1 MKDRALSIDALR
13 GYAIITMVL
22 SATIVSGIL
31 PGWMYHAQTPP
42 PTHAF
47 NPDIPGLTWV
57 DLVFPSFLFA
67 MGAAFPF
74 SIGKKIKKG
83 MSKLRLTLA
92 ALWRGVL
99 LTYFA
104 ILIQHFYPYMTGGD
118 VTSWWLAIFC
128 FILLFPI
135 YMRIPCEMPNW
146 LRWVIQLTAM
156 AIGYGAILLIDYPNG
171 YTFDLHTS
179 NIIILI
185 LANMAVFASLL
196 YIFTYNHPQLRI
208 AILMIIFMVM
218 ISATVP
224 DSWASKFMSYTP
236 VTWFYNP
243 MYLKYL
249 FIVIPGAFAG
259 EILVK
264 WLSDRKGYVNEHG
277 LITPSNIQ
285 AWVTLMITFAIVIVN
300 LYCLYMRYMGLNII
314 LNTLLLMGGW
324 LTLRHLTG
332 YGSLW
337 RKLFIMGGF
346 MILMGLAI
354 EPFEGG
360 IKKDPVTFSYLFTT
374 SGLSFMTLIFFSVI
388 CDFFRCHKGTAF
400 LVMSGQNP
408 MVAYVADNLLIFPI
422 LFLCGLCDYFAVF
435 SSSPWLGFLQGVIIT
450 SIAVLVTMFFT
461 KIKFL
466 WRT

>member
-1 MKDRALSIDALR
+1 MNDRALSIDALR

-47 NPDIPGLTWV
+47 NPDVPGLTWV

-74 SIGKKIKKG
+74 SIGKKLSKG
-83 MSKLRLTLA
+83 VSKLKMSLS

-128 FILLFPI
+128 FLLLFPI
-135 YMRIPCEMPNW
+135 YMRIPCDMPNW
-146 LRWVIQLTAM
+146 LRWAIQLTAM
-156 AIGYGAILLIDYPNG
+156 AIGYGSILLIDYPNG

-196 YIFTYNHPQLRI
+196 YIFTYNRPKLRI
-208 AILMIIFMVM
+208 AILMILFMVM

-243 MYLKYL
+243 LYLKYL

-259 EILVK
+259 EVLVK
-264 WLSDRKGYVNEHG
+264 WLSERKNKVAEDESA
-277 LITPSNIQ
+277 PSNAQ
-285 AWVTLMITFAIVIVN
+285 AWTTLFIALAIVIVN

-314 LNTLLLMGGW
+314 LNVALLLGGW
-324 LTLRHLTG
+324 LMLRHLTG

-337 RKLFIMGGF
+337 RKLFIIGAF
-346 MILMGLAI
+346 MIIMGLAI
-354 EPFEGG
+354 EPYEGG

-388 CDFFRCHKGTAF
+388 CDFFHCHKGTAF

-422 LFLCGLCDYFAVF
+422 LFLCGVWDYFSVF
-435 SSSPWLGFLQGVIIT
+435 GTSPWLGFLQGVIIT

>member
-1 MKDRALSIDALR
+1 MNDRALSIDALR

-22 SATIVSGIL
+22 SASIVSGIL

-42 PTHAF
+42 PSHAF
-47 NPDIPGLTWV
+47 NPDVPGLTWV

-74 SIGKKIKKG
+74 SIGKKIQKG
-83 MSKLRLTLA
+83 VSKLKMALS

-118 VTSWWLAIFC
+118 TTSQWLAIGC

-135 YMRIPCEMPNW
+135 YMRLPGKIPNW
-146 LRWVIQLTAM
+146 LRWTIQLTAM
-156 AIGYGAILLIDYPNG
+156 AIGFIAIQCIDYPNG

-196 YIFTYNHPQLRI
+196 YIFTYNKPKLRI
-208 AILMIIFMVM
+208 AILLLLFMVT

-224 DSWASKFMSYTP
+224 NSWASAFMSYSP

-259 EILVK
+259 EVLVK
-264 WLSDRKGYVNEHG
+264 WLGERKANGATETNEPSKTNAWTI
-277 LITPSNIQ
+277 LFIT
-285 AWVTLMITFAIVIVN
+285 LAIVIVN

-314 LNTLLLMGGW
+314 LNLSLLMAGW
-324 LTLRHLTG
+324 IMLKRQTG
-332 YGSLW
+332 YGTLW
-337 RKLFIMGGF
+337 RNLFILGTF
-346 MILMGLAI
+346 MILLGLAV

-360 IKKDPVTFSYLFTT
+360 IKKDPVTYSYLFTT
-374 SGLSFMTLIFFSVI
+374 SGLSFMTLIFFSII

-422 LFLCGLCDYFAVF
+422 LILCGVWQYFSVF
-435 SSSPWLGFLQGVIIT
+435 SQSPWLGFLQGVIIT
-450 SIAVLVTMFFT
+450 STAVLVTMFFT

>member
-1 MKDRALSIDALR
+1 MNDRALSIDALR

-22 SATIVSGIL
+22 SAAVVSGIL

-42 PTHAF
+42 PFHTF
-47 NPDIPGLTWV
+47 NPDVPGLTWV

-74 SIGKKIKKG
+74 SIGKKIQKG
-83 MSKLRLTLA
+83 VSKLKMALS

-118 VTSWWLAIFC
+118 TTSQWLAIGC

-135 YMRIPCEMPNW
+135 YMRLPGNIPNW
-146 LRWVIQLTAM
+146 LRWAIQLTAM
-156 AIGYGAILLIDYPNG
+156 AIGFIAIQYIDYPNG

-196 YIFTYNHPQLRI
+196 YIFTYNKPKLRI
-208 AILMIIFMVM
+208 AILLLLFMVT

-224 DSWASKFMSYTP
+224 NSWASTFMSYSP
-236 VTWFYNP
+236 ITWFYNP

-259 EILVK
+259 EVRVK
-264 WLSDRKGYVNEHG
+264 WLAERKANGAVVTNEPSKVNAWTI
-277 LITPSNIQ
+277 LFIT
-285 AWVTLMITFAIVIVN
+285 LAIVIVN
-300 LYCLYMRYMGLNII
+300 LYCLYMRYIGLNII
-314 LNTLLLMGGW
+314 LNLSLFMAGGII
-324 LTLRHLTG
+324 LKRLTG
-332 YGSLW
+332 YGTLW
-337 RKLFIMGGF
+337 RNLFIMGAF
-346 MILMGLAI
+346 MILLGLAI

-360 IKKDPVTFSYLFTT
+360 IKKDPVTYSYLFTT
-374 SGLSFMTLIFFSVI
+374 SGLSFMTLIFFSII

-408 MVAYVADNLLIFPI
+408 MVAYVADSLLIYPILILCGVWQYFPI
-422 LFLCGLCDYFAVF
+422 F
-435 SSSPWLGFLQGVIIT
+435 SQGPWLGFLQGVIIT
-450 SIAVLVTMFFT
+450 STAVLVTMFFT

>member
-1 MKDRALSIDALR
+1 MNDRALSIDALR

-22 SATIVSGIL
+22 SASIVSGIL

-42 PTHAF
+42 PSHAF
-47 NPDIPGLTWV
+47 NPDVPGLTWV

-74 SIGKKIKKG
+74 SIGKKIQKG
-83 MSKLRLTLA
+83 VSKLKMALS

-118 VTSWWLAIFC
+118 TTSQWLAIFC

-135 YMRIPCEMPNW
+135 YMRLPGKIPNW
-146 LRWVIQLTAM
+146 LRWAIQLIAM
-156 AIGYGAILLIDYPNG
+156 AVGYVAILCIDYPNG

-196 YIFTYNHPQLRI
+196 YIFTYNKPKLRL
-208 AILMIIFMVM
+208 AILLMLFMVT

-224 DSWASKFMSYTP
+224 NSWASAFMGYSP
-236 VTWFYNP
+236 ITWFYNP

-259 EILVK
+259 EVLVK
-264 WLSDRKGYVNEHG
+264 WLAERKANGANEINEPSKAKAWTI
-277 LITPSNIQ
+277 LFIT
-285 AWVTLMITFAIVIVN
+285 LAIVIVN
-300 LYCLYMRYMGLNII
+300 LYCLYMRFIGLNII
-314 LNTLLLMGGW
+314 LNLSLLMAGW
-324 LTLRHLTG
+324 IILKRLTG
-332 YGSLW
+332 YGTLW
-337 RKLFIMGGF
+337 RNLFIIGAF
-346 MILMGLAI
+346 MILLGLAI

-374 SGLSFMTLIFFSVI
+374 SGLSFMTLIFFSII

-422 LFLCGLCDYFAVF
+422 LNLCGVWQYFSVF
-435 SSSPWLGFLQGVIIT
+435 SQGPWLGFLQGVIIT
-450 SIAVLVTMFFT
+450 SMAVLVTMFFT